1 MDLTCEE
8 LDLSRRKFL
17 KSGLQISAIAPVLL
31 AGMPQIAFADMPT
44 DKRLVVVFLRGG
56 LDSLSTVAPY
66 ADANY
71 RKIRGSLALAERD
84 EDLIAIS
91 DFFAFHKNLPA
102 LADFYKQNELAVVHA
117 VATPYRQRSHFD
129 AQDLLENGTT
139 APDGLKTGWLNR
151 TIQAMGGEQNTL
163 GSSLLGLS
171 LGASLQLMMQGEAK
185 VASWSPSILN
195 GVNADLMSR
204 VSHMYQNDPL
214 LSDAIAV
221 AAEHADIANGTS
233 SSNRPHG
240 KDVFISMMS
249 AAAKFLKKKDGSR
262 IAAIDYNG
270 FDTHVRQQK
279 DGGGVLPNLLQGLND
294 GIQTYRNQTP
304 DHVWKDTLIY
314 VVTEFG
320 RTVRPNG
327 SHGTDHGTASLAL
340 VIGGAVHGGQV
351 ITQWPGLAESQL
363 FQGRDLAP
371 TTDLRSVSKN
381 ILASHYGIS
390 NKVINQHI
398 LPDTLTLNPTEVL

>member
-17 KSGLQISAIAPVLL
+17 KSGLQISAIAPLLL

-84 EDLIAIS
+84 EELISIS

-102 LADFYKQNELAVVHA
+102 LADFYKQNELAVIHA

-129 AQDLLENGTT
+129 AQDLLENGTN

-163 GSSLLGLS
+163 GLS
-171 LGASLQLMMQGEAK
+171 LGSSLQLMMQGEAK
-185 VASWSPSILN
+185 VASWSPSILS
-195 GVNADLMSR
+195 GVSADLMSR

-214 LSDAIAV
+214 LSDAIEV
-221 AAEHADIANGTS
+221 AAGHSDIVNGMS
-233 SSNRPHG
+233 GGNRPRG

-262 IAAIDYNG
+262 IAAVDYNG

-279 DGGGVLPNLLQGLND
+279 DGDGVLPNLLQGLND

-304 DHVWKDTLIY
+304 DEIWKDTLIY

-340 VIGGAVHGGQV
+340 AIGGAVNGGQV

-363 FQGRDLAP
+363 YEGRDLAP

-381 ILASHYGIS
+381 ILTSHYGIS

-398 LPDTLTLNPTEVL
+398 LPGTLSLNPTEVL